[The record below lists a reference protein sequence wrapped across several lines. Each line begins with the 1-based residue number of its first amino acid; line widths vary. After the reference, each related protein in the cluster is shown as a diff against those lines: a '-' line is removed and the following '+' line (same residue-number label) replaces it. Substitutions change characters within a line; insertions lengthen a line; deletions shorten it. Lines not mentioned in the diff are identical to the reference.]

1 MTVFEDSNYKGG
13 TEVAVPVL
21 ISDFAD
27 NLEKVTCSLS
37 DLLFRSIPLT
47 NSGVLRTNSSPTK
60 TERRRFLFFFHKTEV
75 FRGRTW
81 L

>member
-1 MTVFEDSNYKGG
+1 MKTAITKEG
-13 TEVAVPVL
+13 TEVAVLVL

-27 NLEKVTCSLS
+27 NLEKVIRSLS

-60 TERRRFLFFFHKTEV
+60 TERRRFLFFFFFTKLRYFV
-75 FRGRTW
+75 
-81 L
+81 